1 MKRQYFTLT
10 EMLVVM
16 AIIMILAGL
25 VFPAVSSSRT
35 TAKAAACTSNQ
46 KQVITGIIQSMN
58 ANKNHFYSPSY
69 TGLNNGADDDKVRWS
84 ARLYNRKYLP
94 DYQVMRCPEALFPPA
109 DWDNFRHEDEGDDK
123 KRNDDAFTYGAIHAD
138 TSDPRGLD
146 FRGTKLLKLP
156 ADPTYDN
163 PASGNKEVFPSQ
175 LMFGGCSWNIE
186 TKSGGAL
193 LDFSR
198 KNDDRDKFMDAPYGK
213 LYFAHRGN
221 VNLFF
226 YDGHVAAVA
235 GEKEITKSGV
245 ALGGFNKPYYYFID
259 KDTQKCEA
267 LDSQVYGAWK

>member
-1 MKRQYFTLT
+1 MKRQYFTMT
-10 EMLVVM
+10 ELLVVM

-46 KQVITGIIQSMN
+46 KQVITGIIQSMT

-69 TGLNNGADDDKVRWS
+69 TGVNNGADDDTVRWS

-94 DYQVMRCPEALFPPA
+94 DYQVMRCPEVLFPPA
-109 DWDNFRHEDEGDDK
+109 DWDNFRSKDEGDK
-123 KRNDDAFTYGAIHAD
+123 TRNDDAFTYGAIHAN
-138 TSDPRGLD
+138 TSDSRGLD
-146 FRGTKLLKLP
+146 FRGTKLLKLS
-156 ADPTYDN
+156 D
-163 PASGNKEVFPSQ
+163 NKEVFPSQ
-175 LMFGGCSWNIE
+175 LVFGGCSWNIE

-198 KNDDRDKFMDAPYGK
+198 NNDDRDKFIDAPYGK

-226 YDGHVAAVA
+226 YDGHVSAVA
-235 GEKEITKSGV
+235 GDREITKSGV
-245 ALGGFNKPYYYFID
+245 ALGGFKKPYYYFID
-259 KDTQKCEA
+259 KDTQKCEE